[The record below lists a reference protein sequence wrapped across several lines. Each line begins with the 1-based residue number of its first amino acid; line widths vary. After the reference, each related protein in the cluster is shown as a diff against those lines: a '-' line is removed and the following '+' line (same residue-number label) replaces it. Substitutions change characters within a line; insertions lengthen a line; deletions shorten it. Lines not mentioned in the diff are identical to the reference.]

1 MIWLLPPDHFPKCQ
15 DCHTE
20 IGQMELMME
29 LFDNEPSMGNL
40 NRRQFKR
47 QLYPLSFWPAG
58 QDKYNLLSNYYLL
71 AVLGHT
77 GSVPIRKLHVF
88 PLLQGMVFWKRQSV
102 ILSLLQLLGP
112 PSPQMKDNGKTRDAL
127 KIVFLYLMF
136 MHRIH

>member
-1 MIWLLPPDHFPKCQ
+1 MWLLPPDHFPKCQ

-20 IGQMELMME
+20 IGQMELMVE

-47 QLYPLSFWPAG
+47 QLYPLSLWPAG

-71 AVLGHT
+71 TVLGHT

-88 PLLQGMVFWKRQSV
+88 PLLQGMVFWRAECNPFPLAASRAPNPHKWRIMAKLQMPWKCVSV
-102 ILSLLQLLGP
+102 S
-112 PSPQMKDNGKTRDAL
+112 RVYA
-127 KIVFLYLMF
+127 
-136 MHRIH
+136 